1 MALYLLGVSLDK
13 TVHVPTNFVIPLDL
27 VVNRWEEVRAAGL
40 FVSLNF
46 LLDVK
51 PVSQIVNCV

>member
-13 TVHVPTNFVIPLDL
+13 TVHVSKNFVIPLDL